1 MSVAVIIPLYNGTK
15 WIEEALDSVLAQDM
29 PPNEI
34 IVVDDGSTDSSP
46 ELVRSYSGVEL
57 LKNDGKGSSVARNM
71 GLQHTDSEY
80 VAFLDQDDVWHPK
93 HLKNLYKILYQNP
106 KVNTVFSEASCFE
119 NEPEYNL
126 SLNKCEYFDPWAR
139 FPFTVGVDGPSLAL
153 IRRFAIDMVGMW
165 DQEGTGMGD
174 VLLFLKLSA
183 IHPLLKTNNC
193 TVGKRIHP
201 HQQWLKVRERSLEYM
216 DFRYKISSIALDFL
230 KDNSQIKTSYDTYD
244 NRLKALKILRNITEA
259 ILEDNFKNIESLA
272 SEIDQALS
280 IENSETLKHVFYCLM
295 GALFPTNN
303 VDELKEKRD
312 SLFSKLVN
320 LWPNNAEATKNALLE
335 LIGENPRVS

>member
-1 MSVAVIIPLYNGTK
+1 MSVAVIIPLYNGAK

-46 ELVRSYSGVEL
+46 ELVRSYSGIKL
-57 LKNDGKGSSVARNM
+57 LKNDGKGSSAARNM
-71 GLQHTDSEY
+71 GILKTDSTFL
-80 VAFLDQDDVWHPK
+80 AFLDQDDIWHQK
-93 HLKNLYKILYQNP
+93 HLENLYKILCQHP

-119 NEPEYNL
+119 NEPAYNL
-126 SLNKCEYFDPWAR
+126 LSNKCEYFDPWSR

-153 IRRFAIDMVGMW
+153 IRRSAIDVVGMW

-201 HQQWLKVRERSLEYM
+201 HQQWLKVRECPLEYM
-216 DFRYKISSIALDFL
+216 DFRYEISSIALNFL
-230 KDNSQIKTSYDTYD
+230 KKNGQIKTKYDTYD
-244 NRLKALKILRNITEA
+244 KRLKALKILRNITKA
-259 ILEDNFKNIESLA
+259 ILEDDFKNIVSMA
-272 SEIDQALS
+272 SEIDQELS

-295 GALFPTNN
+295 GAIFPTNN
-303 VDELKEKRD
+303 VAKLKEKRD
-312 SLFSKLVN
+312 ALFSNLVN
-320 LWPNNAEATKNALLE
+320 AWPNSAESTKNALLE